1 MKLLEF
7 VLLGMLMEGEMSG
20 YDLKKTIDSTVGHF
34 YNASYGS
41 LYPALKRLADKGHV
55 SMKETADSKN
65 RKLYALLPEGREA
78 FMQWLA
84 EPQNSRRELLIRVF
98 FFDYLEEGIR
108 MEHLQGYRHAAE
120 REVRELDAVR
130 SVVESELAGIE
141 RPEDYYYR
149 VSVLDYG
156 LMHAKMQREWIQNIM
171 ERKSLNH
178 VNPDK

>member
-41 LYPALKRLADKGHV
+41 LYPALKRLTDKGHV
-55 SMKETADSKN
+55 SMRETSDSKN
-65 RKLYALLPEGREA
+65 RKLYALLPEGRKA

-84 EPQNSRRELLIRVF
+84 EPQSSRRELLIRVF
-98 FFDYLEEGIR
+98 FFDYLEDEVR
-108 MEHLQGYRHAAE
+108 MEHLQGYRHTAE
-120 REVRELDAVR
+120 REVRELEAVR
-130 SVVESELAGIE
+130 SIVEGELAGIE
-141 RPEDYYYR
+141 HPEDYYYR
-149 VSVLDYG
+149 VSVLEYG
-156 LMHAKMQREWIQNIM
+156 LMHAKMQRQWIQDIM

-178 VNPDK
+178 VNSGK